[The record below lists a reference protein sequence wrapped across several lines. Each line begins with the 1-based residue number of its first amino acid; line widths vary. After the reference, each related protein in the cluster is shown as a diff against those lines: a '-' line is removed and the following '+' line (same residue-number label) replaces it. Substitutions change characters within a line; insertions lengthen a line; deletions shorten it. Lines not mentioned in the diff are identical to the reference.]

1 MSFKQM
7 MIKKWSYTAHTF
19 TLYSLCQEKLWG
31 FWKVKE
37 EATLSKLSE
46 REKLWYVNVNDVN
59 CFQTCHL
66 VIYEE
71 RCLTRASRL
80 MLRSVLGGFLK
91 GISTNCQA
99 KFCPLSRKWVNEL
112 LRTNYSV
119 SGNVN
124 LYLCVSKAA
133 RLSLILTKRK
143 SRETA
148 ERWLRTAVSRWVHGK
163 MPASVVIYIYF
174 YFYFWREKSWWNG
187 IV

>member
-1 MSFKQM
+1 M

-99 KFCPLSRKWVNEL
+99 KFCPLSRKWVKEL
-112 LRTNYSV
+112 LCRVIISDPEWLMPPIQLDFGADCNWTQTLKLRNTKTSHNQQNC
-119 SGNVN
+119 S
-124 LYLCVSKAA
+124 
-133 RLSLILTKRK
+133 LSNININKFT
-143 SRETA
+143 
-148 ERWLRTAVSRWVHGK
+148 
-163 MPASVVIYIYF
+163 
-174 YFYFWREKSWWNG
+174 
-187 IV
+187 